1 MRKGNE
7 IFMGK
12 TTWTNERIELL
23 KSLWGAGKT
32 AAEIAKEL
40 GDNLTRNA
48 VIGKAHRLGLS
59 GRVSPIQKKIDKPLP
74 PEPRKILAKNG
85 GISLLELTERTC
97 RYPYGDPKKEGFHFC
112 GGSSLPGLP
121 YCAQHA
127 EVAYQTTA
135 RKFNLNENADYDT
148 NKENDALDELDD
160 AVSA

>member
-1 MRKGNE
+1 
-7 IFMGK
+7 MGK
-12 TTWTNERIELL
+12 TTWTDERIELL

-59 GRVSPIQKKIDKPLP
+59 GRISPIQKKVDKPLP
-74 PEPRKILAKNG
+74 PERKEIKAKNG
-85 GISLLELTERTC
+85 GISLLELTEKTC

-112 GGSSLPGLP
+112 GCAALAGLP
-121 YCAQHA
+121 YCAEHA
-127 EVAYQTTA
+127 EIAYQTTT

-148 NKENDALDELDD
+148 NKEADALDELDD

>member
-1 MRKGNE
+1 
-7 IFMGK
+7 MGK
-12 TTWTNERIELL
+12 TTWTDERIELL

-59 GRVSPIQKKIDKPLP
+59 GRVSPIQKKVDKPLP
-74 PEPRKILAKNG
+74 PEPKQIKAKNG
-85 GISLLELTERTC
+85 GISLLELTEKTC

-112 GGSSLPGLP
+112 GGSALAGLP
-121 YCAQHA
+121 YCGEHA
-127 EVAYQTTA
+127 EIAYQTTT

-148 NKENDALDELDD
+148 NKEADALDELDD